1 MRKPCLRC
9 GRMVLPH
16 SKATRNGVSY
26 GELMQ
31 GRGLCTRC
39 YRNVEYH
46 GQLLEYPRL
55 TRSRDELLED
65 YEVLRSQGYNWRECA
80 TILGMKYASFE
91 RAMERARAAGD
102 VRARRLNERELTWAT
117 ISA

>member
-9 GRMVLPH
+9 GRLVLPH
-16 SKATRNGVSY
+16 SRATRDGVPY
-26 GELMQ
+26 GQLMQ

-65 YEVLRSQGYNWRECA
+65 YEVLRRQGYNWRECA
-80 TILGMKYASFE
+80 TILRINYPTFE
-91 RAMERARAAGD
+91 RALLRARAAGD
-102 VRARRLNERELTWAT
+102 PRARRLNERELAWTT
-117 ISA
+117 GT